1 MEINDFAR
9 SLNDYIDHLTARYEI
24 LIKQNRVDD
33 AEAVAAE
40 GEAFNKLINNCHDLL
55 SVSFPENGIIEMIHS
70 VV

>member
-1 MEINDFAR
+1 MEINDFGR
-9 SLNDYIDHLTARYEI
+9 SLNDYIDHLTARYGI

-40 GEAFNKLINNCHDLL
+40 GEAFNNLINNRHDLL

-70 VV
+70 AG